1 MQKAHATYLKIMAL
15 KDDVSRQIN
24 YRQTY
29 VVAGFDWGKFLHIVK
44 TALEVAN
51 IEEL

>member
-1 MQKAHATYLKIMAL
+1 MPLTGAGEEREPFSSYFL
-15 KDDVSRQIN
+15 DDHR
-24 YRQTY
+24 